1 MNTQSEKE
9 RLREVT
15 DTYTKE
21 NAESEQEFKKLHH
34 EIIQVKI
41 LIIYLLQMNIISQV
55 SYDLFRYLRFLA

>member
-34 EIIQVKI
+34 DIIQVKI
-41 LIIYLLQMNIISQV
+41 LPIC
-55 SYDLFRYLRFLA
+55 

>member
-41 LIIYLLQMNIISQV
+41 LNV
-55 SYDLFRYLRFLA
+55 DLVLPHLTDNLVNSTNFKFL